1 MVVPPP
7 LADLRYP
14 GYQWQTVF
22 AAATPLAR
30 NSVQNAVQCDIRAT
44 VSM

>member
-1 MVVPPP
+1 MVVSPP

-30 NSVQNAVQCDIRAT
+30 NSMQNGARCDIRAT
-44 VSM
+44 VSV